1 MPANSAKKL
10 APYEHPKIVARSDF
24 IIDDPMSAKI
34 IDRMGSFVLLAVAA
48 PLMVLIALGIM
59 ISSKGP
65 VLFKQERIGRGG
77 KKFTCYKF
85 RTMQVDAQAR
95 LEKLLETCAASRFEW
110 AKDQKLKNDPRIHAF
125 GEFLRKSS
133 LDELPQLFNVLKG
146 DMSLVGPRPI
156 VENEIQKYGRYF
168 AHYCAVRPGITGLW
182 QISGRNDVA
191 YRRRV
196 AFDVIYVRKGRVAD
210 NVKILLQTVPVVL
223 AAKGS
228 Y

>member
-1 MPANSAKKL
+1 MPTGNARKL
-10 APYEHPKIVARSDF
+10 EKYESPRIIARSDF
-24 IIDDPMSAKI
+24 IIDDPVSAKV
-34 IDRMGSFVLLAVAA
+34 IDRVGSFVVLVLVA
-48 PLMVLIALGIM
+48 PLMALIALGII

-77 KKFTCYKF
+77 KMFTCYKF
-85 RTMQVDAQAR
+85 RTMEVDAQSR
-95 LEKLLETCAASRFEW
+95 LQNLLDNCAASRFEW
-110 AKDQKLKNDPRIHAF
+110 ARDQKLKNDPRIHAF
-125 GEFLRKSS
+125 GDFLRKSS
-133 LDELPQLFNVLKG
+133 LDELPQLFNVLAG

-156 VENEIQKYGRYF
+156 VQDEVQKYGRYF

-196 AFDVIYVRKGRVAD
+196 AFDVVYVRKGRVAD
-210 NVKILLQTVPVVL
+210 NVRILLQTVPAVL
-223 AAKGS
+223 TAKGS